1 LNPINHGTWDSTWD
15 FQRWINEVNV
25 DGDFTKEKR
34 RKSMDNPPHNCF
46 FEIEPTKPWETH
58 RDWAS
63 NSEMLHHQM
72 GKYWP

>member
-1 LNPINHGTWDSTWD
+1 MEHGIQHVI
-15 FQRWINEVNV
+15 FN
-25 DGDFTKEKR
+25 DGLMKSMLGISPKKSALK
-34 RKSMDNPPHNCF
+34 KSMDKPPHNCF